1 MGIQYRIPFSFLSF
15 PFLLFV
21 LFTIPSQH
29 CTPTDT
35 LTQSQPISAGQTLI
49 SSGQFFELG
58 FFIPSN
64 SSKQYVGIWHKNVPI
79 HDRKVVWVANRG
91 NPLTVTA
98 TDSASSSLTIGKDG
112 NLRLLDGMNNTVW
125 FTNVSVH
132 SNNSI
137 AVLSDK
143 GDLTL
148 VDSVSRL
155 TLWESFNYPYDTFL
169 PGMTLGMN
177 TKTGDKRFLSSW
189 LTEDDPSPGKFVCG
203 LSTEAP
209 PQVFIWNGSK
219 PYWRSGPWDGSKFIG
234 IPGDLYGYGDGFD
247 ITHDNQQGN
256 VNMTWHVYNT
266 SSVHFVFLTPNGS
279 LKIIYMDEKVKNPYV
294 IWMTP
299 LNRCEIYG
307 VCGPFGVCN
316 ENKSP
321 NCECLKGFVPNSIE
335 DWKKGNWAG
344 GCVRKTDLLCQK
356 NTSSLA
362 SSGKAQSDGF
372 WKLRS
377 MKLPDHFEYL
387 YSEDSSGCQQWCLS
401 NCSCVAYAYVTGIDC
416 LVWTGGL
423 MDVQQFSLGGNDL
436 YLRLSYSEL
445 GKDKK
450 NDEKFIISFTT
461 ISGVVLLG
469 AFMYGLH
476 RWRANQRVNKEN
488 RRKDFEMADS
498 MDTSELPIIGFDKIL
513 AATDNF
519 STTNKLGEGGFGPV
533 YMGKLEDGQ
542 QVAVKRLSSHS
553 GQGVEEFKNEIILI
567 SKLQHRNLVRLSGCC
582 IEGEE
587 KLLVY
592 EYMTNK
598 SLDTFLFDATKRVQL
613 NWAKRF
619 HIIQGIA
626 RGLLYLHRD
635 SCLRI
640 IHRDLKASNILL
652 DDDMNPKISDFGL
665 ARTFQVTQELA
676 NTHRVV
682 GTFGY
687 MSPEYVM
694 GGLFSEKSDVY
705 SFGVLVLEMVS
716 GMRNTCFH
724 YHEKYLNLLGYA
736 WKLCRESRASDLVD
750 EVVIDSCSWSE
761 VMRCIHIGLL
771 CVQDHVAD
779 RPAMSSVVLM
789 ISNEI
794 DLPHPKQP
802 KFTIQSLSDVDL
814 RSQYNKICSDS
825 KASQSIIEGR

>member
-49 SSGQFFELG
+49 SSGQIFELG

-64 SSKQYVGIWHKNVPI
+64 SSKQYVGIWHKNIPI
-79 HDRKVVWVANRG
+79 HDRKVVWVANRE

-98 TDSASSSLTIGKDG
+98 TDSAFSSLTIGKDG
-112 NLRLLDGMNNTVW
+112 NLRLLDGMNNTLW
-125 FTNVSVH
+125 LTNVSVH

-148 VDSVSRL
+148 VDRVSGL
-155 TLWESFNYPYDTFL
+155 TLWESFNYPCDTFL
-169 PGMTLGMN
+169 PGMTLAIN
-177 TKTGDKRFLSSW
+177 TKLTGEKRFISW
-189 LTEDDPSPGKFVCG
+189 LTEDDPSPGKFFCR
-203 LSTEAP
+203 LSLDTP
-209 PQVFIWNGSK
+209 PQVFIWSGSK

-234 IPGDLYGYGDGFD
+234 ILDGLYGYGDGFD

-256 VNMTWHVYNT
+256 VTWHVYST
-266 SSVHFVFLTPNGS
+266 SSVHFLFLTPNGS
-279 LKIIYMDEKVKNPYV
+279 LKIMYMDEKVKNPYV
-294 IWMTP
+294 TWMTP
-299 LNRCEIYG
+299 LNRCDIYG

-316 ENKSP
+316 KNKSP

-362 SSGKAQSDGF
+362 SSGKAQNDGF

-423 MDVQQFSLGGNDL
+423 MDVQQFSLSGNDL

-445 GKDKK
+445 GKDEK

-476 RWRANQRVNKEN
+476 RWRANQRVLWFNFCTSVNKEN
-488 RRKDFEMADS
+488 RRKGFEVADS

-619 HIIQGIA
+619 RIIQ
-626 RGLLYLHRD
+626 
-635 SCLRI
+635 
-640 IHRDLKASNILL
+640 
-652 DDDMNPKISDFGL
+652 DFGL

-676 NTHRVV
+676 NTHKVV

-705 SFGVLVLEMVS
+705 SFGVLLLEMVS

-771 CVQDHVAD
+771 CVQDHAAD

-814 RSQYNKICSDS
+814 RSQYNKICSDN
-825 KASQSIIEGR
+825 KASRSIIEGR

>member
-49 SSGQFFELG
+49 SSGQIFELG

-64 SSKQYVGIWHKNVPI
+64 SSKQYVGIWHKNIPI
-79 HDRKVVWVANRG
+79 HDRKVVWVANRE

-98 TDSASSSLTIGKDG
+98 TDSAFSSLTIGKDG
-112 NLRLLDGMNNTVW
+112 NLRLLDGMNNTLW
-125 FTNVSVH
+125 LTNVSVH

-148 VDSVSRL
+148 VDRVSGL
-155 TLWESFNYPYDTFL
+155 TLWESFNYPCDTFL
-169 PGMTLGMN
+169 PGMTLAIN
-177 TKTGDKRFLSSW
+177 TKLTGEKRFISW
-189 LTEDDPSPGKFVCG
+189 LTEDDPSPGKFFCR
-203 LSTEAP
+203 LSLDTP
-209 PQVFIWNGSK
+209 PQVFIWSGSK

-234 IPGDLYGYGDGFD
+234 ILDGLYGYGDGFD

-256 VNMTWHVYNT
+256 VTWHVYST
-266 SSVHFVFLTPNGS
+266 SSVHFLFLTPNGS
-279 LKIIYMDEKVKNPYV
+279 LKIMYMDEKVKNPYV
-294 IWMTP
+294 TWMTP
-299 LNRCEIYG
+299 LNRCDIYG

-316 ENKSP
+316 KNKSP

-362 SSGKAQSDGF
+362 SSGKAQNDGF

-423 MDVQQFSLGGNDL
+423 MDVQQFSLSGNDL

-445 GKDKK
+445 GKDEK

-488 RRKDFEMADS
+488 RRKGFEVADS

-619 HIIQGIA
+619 RIIQGIA
-626 RGLLYLHRD
+626 RGILYLHRD

-676 NTHRVV
+676 NTHKVV

-705 SFGVLVLEMVS
+705 SFGVLLLEMVS

-771 CVQDHVAD
+771 CVQDHAAD

-814 RSQYNKICSDS
+814 RSQYNKICSDN
-825 KASQSIIEGR
+825 KASRSIIEGR

>member
-49 SSGQFFELG
+49 SSGQIFELG

-64 SSKQYVGIWHKNVPI
+64 SSKQYVGIWHKNIPI
-79 HDRKVVWVANRG
+79 HDRKVVWVANRE

-98 TDSASSSLTIGKDG
+98 TDSAFSSLTIGKDG

-125 FTNVSVH
+125 LTNVSVH

-148 VDSVSRL
+148 VDRVSGL
-155 TLWESFNYPYDTFL
+155 TLWESFNYPCDTFL
-169 PGMTLGMN
+169 PGMTLAIN
-177 TKTGDKRFLSSW
+177 TKLTGEKRFISW
-189 LTEDDPSPGKFVCG
+189 LTEDDPSPGKFFCR
-203 LSTEAP
+203 LSLDTP
-209 PQVFIWNGSK
+209 PQVFIWSGSK

-234 IPGDLYGYGDGFD
+234 ILDGLYGYGDGFD

-256 VNMTWHVYNT
+256 VTWHVYST
-266 SSVHFVFLTPNGS
+266 SSVHFLFLTPNGS
-279 LKIIYMDEKVKNPYV
+279 LKIMYMDEKVKNPYV
-294 IWMTP
+294 TWMTP
-299 LNRCEIYG
+299 LNRCDIYG

-316 ENKSP
+316 KNKSP

-362 SSGKAQSDGF
+362 SSGKAQNDGF

-423 MDVQQFSLGGNDL
+423 MDVQQFSLSGNDL
-436 YLRLSYSEL
+436 DLRLSYSEL
-445 GKDKK
+445 GKDEK

-488 RRKDFEMADS
+488 RRKGFEVADS

-619 HIIQGIA
+619 RIIQGIA
-626 RGLLYLHRD
+626 RGILYLHRD

-676 NTHRVV
+676 NTHKVV

-705 SFGVLVLEMVS
+705 SFGVLLLEMVS

-724 YHEKYLNLLGYA
+724 YHEKYLNLLGY
-736 WKLCRESRASDLVD
+736 LCRESRASDLVD
-750 EVVIDSCSWSE
+750 E
-761 VMRCIHIGLL
+761 
-771 CVQDHVAD
+771 DHAAD

-814 RSQYNKICSDS
+814 RSQYNKICSDN
-825 KASQSIIEGR
+825 KASRSIIEGR